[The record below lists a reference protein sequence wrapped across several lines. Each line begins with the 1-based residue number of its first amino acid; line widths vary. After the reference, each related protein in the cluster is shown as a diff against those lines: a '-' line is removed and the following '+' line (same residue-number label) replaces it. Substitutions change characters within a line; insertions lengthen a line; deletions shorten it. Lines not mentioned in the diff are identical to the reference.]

1 MLKKYLV
8 CAGIILLASTSLAFA
23 NENTGSGGT
32 NTDSGGTGNLD
43 STNGKIAVGTG
54 ATEFTFQTSP
64 QVQTKGTSTAQGFVL
79 AAAHEA
85 VLGKTGGLA
94 YAMSSETSSLY
105 TKDVSEKKE
114 DFVEPTTYS
123 DAGIGDYELEGVT
136 GTEK

>member
-23 NENTGSGGT
+23 EVDAG
-32 NTDSGGTGNLD
+32 SGGTGNLD
-43 STNGKIAVGTG
+43 STNGKITAGTD
-54 ATEFTFQTSP
+54 ADFTFQTSP

-94 YAMSSETSSLY
+94 YAMSSETSGLY
-105 TKDVSEKKE
+105 FQDVSGDEAA
-114 DFVEPTTYS
+114 FVAPTLKDKDITNYT
-123 DAGIGDYELEGVT
+123 LEGQ
-136 GTEK
+136 

>member
-8 CAGIILLASTSLAFA
+8 YAGIILLASTPWAFA
-23 NENTGSGGT
+23 DGDDPTSN
-32 NTDSGGTGNLD
+32 NLTSKD
-43 STNGKIAVGTG
+43 GKIAVGTG

-64 QVQTKGTSTAQGFVL
+64 QVQTKGISTAQGFVL

-105 TKDVSEKKE
+105 FKDVSGGED

-123 DAGIGDYELEGVT
+123 DAGIDDYELEGVT
-136 GTEK
+136 GTGN

>member
-8 CAGIILLASTSLAFA
+8 YAGIILLASTSLAFA
-23 NENTGSGGT
+23 DENTG
-32 NTDSGGTGNLD
+32 SGGTGNLD
-43 STNGKIAVGTG
+43 STNGKITAGTD
-54 ATEFTFQTSP
+54 ADFTFQTSP

-105 TKDVSEKKE
+105 TKDVSENKE

-123 DAGIGDYELEGVT
+123 DAGIGGYELEGVT